1 MTKVGITG
9 FTKSETDILRHLL
22 YPYQV
27 EFSEE
32 QDSSDLIVRKGLFS
46 HPSKPVVRVSALHR
60 RNKYEVDVSLDLIS
74 ACLER
79 FDSVMNPKVAFMYK
93 LYTCLPSQGSTI
105 PSALRSR
112 FLKMHKID
120 ANLSQ
125 HLAIEKARKML
136 VDAFEAL
143 GLRLQRKSRPS
154 LLITHDVDTEKGLEK
169 ALSLKAVEDK
179 LDLQSTWFLPSE
191 QYRIPRDIAKSLA
204 AGSTIGSHDLE
215 HDSRLIHCR
224 DHGRL
229 VERLRKSKLRL
240 ETIFDTEVR
249 CFRSPLLQFSSW
261 IVSGLKAAGYE
272 LDFSLPCWEP
282 VHPQTMGG
290 FGIESVQPFEID
302 GVVEIPLTLFQD
314 HQVLNVMGFNTHQA
328 TKFWYEQAELI
339 RSFGG
344 DIVLLVHPDYS
355 FSKDLDQYKRLL
367 QSLSELQMRTADAL
381 K

>member
-1 MTKVGITG
+1 
-9 FTKSETDILRHLL
+9 
-22 YPYQV
+22 
-27 EFSEE
+27 
-32 QDSSDLIVRKGLFS
+32 
-46 HPSKPVVRVSALHR
+46 
-60 RNKYEVDVSLDLIS
+60 
-74 ACLER
+74 
-79 FDSVMNPKVAFMYK
+79 
-93 LYTCLPSQGSTI
+93 
-105 PSALRSR
+105 
-112 FLKMHKID
+112 MHKID